1 MQRDE
6 DILAFPHP
14 EALEDVARAGR
25 LGTLQGD
32 IVHHV
37 PDEVH
42 PAADALLDEVVDRG
56 LRGTE
61 QERGEVVRDDPID
74 LLGHRA
80 IEGPE
85 TGLDVSE
92 RAAHLRRDERARER
106 RVRVPVHEDEIGLLP
121 LEDVL
126 ETVHH
131 LRGLAGVTA
140 ASNSEVVV
148 RPRHVE
154 DLEEHVGHVL
164 VVMLPGVDQDLLVV
178 LANLPAHRRGLDE
191 LRACADDA
199 RDFHGRQSGR
209 TAYND
214 IVPND
219 PARLLEKMSEGE
231 HVVAD
236 GPARPHDRHVRLHAD
251 NSGPVPVL

>member
-6 DILAFPHP
+6 DVLAFPRP

-42 PAADALLDEVVDRG
+42 PAADALLDEVIDRG

-85 TGLDVSE
+85 TGPDVSE
-92 RAAHLRRDERARER
+92 WAEHILYDDRDRECR
-106 RVRVPVHEDEIGLLP
+106 GYVPVS
-121 LEDVL
+121 
-126 ETVHH
+126 VH
-131 LRGLAGVTA
+131 
-140 ASNSEVVV
+140 
-148 RPRHVE
+148 
-154 DLEEHVGHVL
+154 
-164 VVMLPGVDQDLLVV
+164 
-178 LANLPAHRRGLDE
+178 
-191 LRACADDA
+191 
-199 RDFHGRQSGR
+199 
-209 TAYND
+209 
-214 IVPND
+214 
-219 PARLLEKMSEGE
+219 
-231 HVVAD
+231 
-236 GPARPHDRHVRLHAD
+236 
-251 NSGPVPVL
+251 

>member
-1 MQRDE
+1 MQSDE
-6 DILAFPHP
+6 DVLAFPHP

-61 QERGEVVRDDPID
+61 EERGEVVRDDPID

-92 RAAHLRRDERARER
+92 SAAHLRCDESTCER
-106 RVRVPVHEDEIGLLP
+106 RVRVSVHQDEIGLFA

-126 ETVHH
+126 ESVHH
-131 LRGLAGVTA
+131 LRRLAGVTG
-140 ASNSEVVV
+140 ASDSEVVIWL
-148 RPRHVE
+148 RHVE
-154 DLEEHVGHVL
+154 NLEEHVGHVL

-178 LANLPAHRRGLDE
+178 LADRPAHWRGLDE

-199 RDFHGRQSGR
+199 RDLHGRQSGR
-209 TAYND
+209 SAYND

-219 PARLLEKMSEGE
+219 PAPLLEKMSEGE
-231 HVVAD
+231 HVLSDA
-236 GPARPHDRHVRLHAD
+236 PTP
-251 NSGPVPVL
+251 PWI